1 MRVLS
6 LGGMALDGS
15 LRGALSVGPLLETE
29 YFAAHPINKDLSLGG
44 KPPFLDVPLARTVL
58 YGTADEKVHIQLF
71 DGRPVAQSSQALLL
85 EGRRVWLD
93 RTKM

>member
-71 DGRPVAQSSQALLL
+71 DGRPGSSIFP
-85 EGRRVWLD
+85 GV
-93 RTKM
+93 TP

>member
-29 YFAAHPINKDLSLGG
+29 DFAARPINKDLSLSG

-58 YGTADEKVHIQLF
+58 YGTADEKVHI
-71 DGRPVAQSSQALLL
+71 
-85 EGRRVWLD
+85 
-93 RTKM
+93 